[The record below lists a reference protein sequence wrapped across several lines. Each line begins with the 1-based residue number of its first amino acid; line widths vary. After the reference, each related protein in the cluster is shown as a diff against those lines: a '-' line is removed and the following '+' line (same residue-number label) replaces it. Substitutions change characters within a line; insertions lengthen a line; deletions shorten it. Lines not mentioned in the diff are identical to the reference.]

1 MLWICAGSRKA
12 EAETQEKDSQFP
24 SSPHDMRDHARYGYK
39 ANYTII
45 ITHSILTGGVKLK
58 DKRSCSPYNGTFICQ
73 ILRKETS
80 MRLCRIFSCLAL
92 TAGAL
97 ADRSPYPPGSE
108 PISGHQKSPTDNSD
122 DSLSL
127 SLGSSP
133 LVIIEQDEHDDY
145 SEPTKDVYISPKPLL
160 IPQDKLPEPYSD
172 RVEIEIENIEVT
184 KKDGFEG
191 GNIEEVDIEVVDIRE
206 DISGFSPEYGMYPP
220 PPPYPHFPHP
230 EYEELNAPPP
240 PFPPYGPPPPEFYGL
255 PPPPD
260 FYEEQPYSIGPP
272 PIPMMM
278 SPPLPQ
284 IPSKK
289 AEKSKGGNVYDKN
302 SNVGNNVKEAS
313 AINKAKGN
321 NFAIPGQS
329 TAALDN
335 SNLNQDFAVAKSVE
349 KNINIDVNAAEGS
362 TESPQTQVQTQF
374 PGGAVGPLQQ
384 GQTFLPGGVMP
395 IGMTDIVFPDIIITN
410 ANDINNANENQNQVA
425 ANNENANNNPNA
437 LGNENSAASFQEFSE
452 QNYAEN
458 NFHFNEEKN
467 FFYINAIGP
476 RGYNTLCD
484 LPSSD
489 RIYSLY
495 SGRFI

>member
-1 MLWICAGSRKA
+1 
-12 EAETQEKDSQFP
+12 
-24 SSPHDMRDHARYGYK
+24 
-39 ANYTII
+39 
-45 ITHSILTGGVKLK
+45 
-58 DKRSCSPYNGTFICQ
+58 
-73 ILRKETS
+73 

-108 PISGHQKSPTDNSD
+108 PISGHQKAPTDNSD
-122 DSLSL
+122 NSLPL
-127 SLGSSP
+127 DLGSSP
-133 LVIIEQDEHDDY
+133 LVIIEQDGYDDY
-145 SEPTKDVYISPKPLL
+145 SEPRKDIYISPKPLL
-160 IPQDKLPEPYSD
+160 VPQDKLPKPYSD
-172 RVEIEIENIEVT
+172 RVEIENIEIVE
-184 KKDGFEG
+184 KGDFERG
-191 GNIEEVDIEVVDIRE
+191 DIGEVDIEVVDIE
-206 DISGFSPEYGMYPP
+206 GFSPEYGMYPP
-220 PPPYPHFPHP
+220 PPPHPYFTHP
-230 EYEELNAPPP
+230 EYEEFNAPPPPHFFPHPEEFQGTPP

-255 PPPPD
+255 PPPPE
-260 FYEEQPYSIGPP
+260 FYEEQPYIMGPP

-284 IPSKK
+284 IPPKK

-313 AINKAKGN
+313 AVNKAKGN
-321 NFAIPGQS
+321 NFVIPGQS

-362 TESPQTQVQTQF
+362 TEFPQTQIQTQF
-374 PGGAVGPLQQ
+374 PGGEVGPLQQ

-467 FFYINAIGP
+467 FFYINAIGESVP
-476 RGYNTLCD
+476 VQVEVPVEVPVTKVI
-484 LPSSD
+484 P
-489 RIYSLY
+489 ITETIQV
-495 SGRFI
+495 RFLSFPALNSF